1 MYIMYVDESGDPG
14 LHPKSS
20 PHFILSGL
28 IVSQNDWDK
37 HLTRLKA
44 FRKSIKA
51 KYGLNQR
58 EEIHAAELIRVGAN
72 DVYKSIRKSERIA
85 LLKDY
90 ANEIPSIF
98 DTSYIINICIK
109 VEEHPQTD
117 IFELAWRRLFQR
129 YDTFLKKTGRDK
141 GIIVA
146 DDTQSLRLMK
156 IYREMRVYNP
166 TPSHFSDY
174 YNAPIDS
181 ILEDV
186 FSRPSQH
193 SYFIQ
198 TADVIAHLLYRK
210 EFPKG
215 SLKKFGVE
223 QLFSRFEP
231 ILLKAATKSDPLG
244 IIRK

>member
-14 LHPKSS
+14 IHPKSS
-20 PHFILSGL
+20 PHFILSAL
-28 IVSQNDWDK
+28 IVAQNDWDK
-37 HLTRLKA
+37 HLNRLKS

-58 EEIHAAELIRVGAN
+58 EEIHASELIRVKSN
-72 DVYKSIRKSERIA
+72 SVYKSIRKSERIA
-85 LLKDY
+85 ILKDY
-90 ANEIPSIF
+90 AKEIPNIF

-129 YDTFLKKTGRDK
+129 YDTFLKRIGRDK

-146 DDTQSLRLMK
+146 DDTQSLKLMK
-156 IYREMRVYNP
+156 IYREMRIYNP
-166 TPSHFSDY
+166 TPSHFSEY

-210 EFPKG
+210 EYPKG
-215 SLKKFGVE
+215 SLKKFGIE
-223 QLFSRFEP
+223 HLFSNLEP
-231 ILLKAATKSDPLG
+231 ILLKAATKTDPLG
-244 IIRK
+244 IVRK